1 MQIVNKMKL
10 HAVKKHN
17 PKYKHSHTKH
27 WMYFNFIIFR
37 GTRPITRYKI
47 NSN

>member
-1 MQIVNKMKL
+1 MKL

-27 WMYFNFIIFR
+27 
-37 GTRPITRYKI
+37 
-47 NSN
+47 